1 MESVLI
7 QSKGVEDSVNTLS
20 HSFNVEASMIS
31 SFSNIKAPKVQG
43 EIDIYDFL
51 ENVRSPE
58 QLTKSQIIKARAY
71 KANGQN
77 DKYIKIKENLPCFT
91 LNFSFQNIKRNTAI
105 KTPTG
110 FIYID
115 IDDQLDIDLSNNF
128 IFSSWKS
135 LSGLG
140 RGILVKV
147 RGLTLENFKT
157 TYSDIAKAIN
167 IEADN
172 HANKATQYTIHSYD
186 EDIYIN
192 NNSTTWKC
200 INEVNKNTPIKD
212 TYLKRKRKD
221 NTERGVFPKIRF
233 NNVNDY
239 DFKGSK
245 YLYFENYKEEIA
257 EVFIPKRIE
266 KGNRNNIFSAITNQI
281 KALNPNVSIND
292 FKRLLISINFKYCKP
307 PLGDNEVNLIIN
319 KTFNNENCILVLNKQ
334 KRFVF
339 DPKKK
344 LTFKEKMSIINPI
357 MGKRQSKKTKEEIR
371 ETLNNWDVFKNEKLT
386 QKTLQKV
393 TGKNI
398 KTIEKYYKLFKK
410 EIALIKQQHKQIKSD

>member
-20 HSFNVEASMIS
+20 HSFNVETSMIS
-31 SFSNIKAPKVQG
+31 CFNNIKAPKVQG

-58 QLTKSQIIKARAY
+58 QLTKSQIIKARVH

-115 IDDQLDIDLSNNF
+115 IDNQLDIDLSNNF
-128 IFSSWKS
+128 VFSSWKS

-147 RGLTLENFKT
+147 KGLTLDNFKT
-157 TYSDIAKAIN
+157 TYIDIAKEIN
-167 IEADN
+167 VKADN
-172 HANKATQYTIHSYD
+172 HASKATQYNIHSYD

-192 NNSTTWKC
+192 NNSTTWEC
-200 INEVNKNTPIKD
+200 INEVNKNTPIKSI
-212 TYLKRKRKD
+212 LKSKRKD
-221 NTERGVFPKIRF
+221 SPKMGVYTKLRF
-233 NNVNDY
+233 NNINDY
-239 DFKGSK
+239 DFKG
-245 YLYFENYKEEIA
+245 YDFLYFENKKEEIA

-266 KGNRNNIFSAITNQI
+266 KGNRNNIFSAIANQI
-281 KALNPNVSIND
+281 KALNPNIHIND
-292 FKRLLISINFKYCKP
+292 FSRLLISINSKHCKP
-307 PLGDNEVNLIIN
+307 PLRDDEVNLII
-319 KTFNNENCILVLNKQ
+319 KRTFDNENCIIVLNKQ
-334 KRFVF
+334 KRFLF

-344 LTFKEKMSIINPI
+344 LTFKEIMKIINPI
-357 MGKRQSKKTKEEIR
+357 LGKRQSNKTIEEIQ
-371 ETLNNWDVFKNEKLT
+371 ETLNNWDVFKNGKLT
-386 QKTLQKV
+386 QKSLQEV

-398 KTIEKYYKLFKK
+398 KTIEKYYYLFTDLRTKINNDLKLL
-410 EIALIKQQHKQIKSD
+410 AS